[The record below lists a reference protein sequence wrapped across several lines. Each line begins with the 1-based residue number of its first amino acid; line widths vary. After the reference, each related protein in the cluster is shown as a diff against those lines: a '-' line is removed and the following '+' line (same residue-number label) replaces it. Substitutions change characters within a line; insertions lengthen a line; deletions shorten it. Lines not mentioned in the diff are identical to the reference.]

1 MERAPKRTR
10 LVCSCG
16 RKTDGEVLCS
26 ICTIISKCKQ
36 FRAARW
42 NQRRLQQ
49 IDNYWLN
56 TACDVVDVAKDDLF
70 NVIALKIYDADDEET
85 DVVANFV
92 IMCYRMGHSAFGQKV
107 YDRCLTRFQ
116 KRRSPVVVI
125 ASTWRGKPLE
135 NAETVVREVI
145 AEHRRRGRPYGHI
158 LDTYP
163 HIGIKV

>member
-1 MERAPKRTR
+1 MERAPKRIR

-16 RKTDGEVLCS
+16 RKTDDEIRCS
-26 ICTIISKCKQ
+26 ICTIVSKGKQ
-36 FRAARW
+36 LRAAGW
-42 NQRRLQQ
+42 NYCRLRR
-49 IDNYWLN
+49 IDKHWLN
-56 TACDVVDVAKDDLF
+56 TACDVLDVAKDDLF
-70 NVIALKIYDADDEET
+70 NVIAFKIYDADDEET

-92 IMCYRMGHSAFGQKV
+92 IMCYRMRHSAFGKKV

-116 KRRSPVVVI
+116 KRCSPVVVI